1 MRVGL
6 GYDIHRLAGGRP
18 FPVGGVLIESVR
30 GPLGHSDGDVL
41 LHATIDALLG
51 AAGLGDIGSHFS
63 PDDAQWKDVSS
74 LTLVEHTLKSVK
86 GAGYEVYNLDA
97 TVILERPKLAPYIH
111 RIRQTMA
118 EALQLPIAHVNV
130 KAKTNE
136 GLDTLGRGQAVAA
149 HAVVLLEESA

>member
-1 MRVGL
+1 MRVGI

-41 LHATIDALLG
+41 LHATIDALMG
-51 AAGLGDIGSHFS
+51 AAGLGDIGSDF
-63 PDDAQWKDVSS
+63 PPEDAQWEGVSS
-74 LTLVEHTLKSVK
+74 LTLVEHTMKSVK
-86 GAGYEVYNLDA
+86 EAGFEVYNLDA
-97 TVILERPKLAPYIH
+97 TVILERPKLNPYIH

-118 EALQLPIAHVNV
+118 KALELPIAHVNV

-136 GLDTLGRGQAVAA
+136 GLDALGRGQAVAA
-149 HAVVLLEESA
+149 HVVVLLEELS